1 MTAWSTASSSATL
14 PVTMKC
20 LEVKN
25 GVDPRISRYVLP
37 VGATINMDG
46 AAIYVTVS
54 AIFIAQVLQMDLNFG
69 EYIAMSITS
78 TAISI
83 GAAGIPNSGI
93 VPIVMVLTSVGI
105 PSGAVSIVL
114 TADWLLDRVTTV
126 INVLGDSI
134 GAGIVSHLSHQEMRD
149 IDKMNK
155 WQNAWGSSS
164 RSSSISEQGDQTN
177 RIGSFY

>member
-1 MTAWSTASSSATL
+1 
-14 PVTMKC
+14 MKC